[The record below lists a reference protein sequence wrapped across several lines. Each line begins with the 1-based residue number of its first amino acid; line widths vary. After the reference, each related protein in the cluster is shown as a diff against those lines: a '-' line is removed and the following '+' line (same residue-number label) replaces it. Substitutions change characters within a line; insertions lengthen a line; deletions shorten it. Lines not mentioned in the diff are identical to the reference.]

1 MTNGPIARE
10 PAPVTDCAQLIFN
23 LQHYDPN
30 VGEDLIPKAA
40 GRPTPVVAACAK
52 ANASSQIQNI
62 RGRESFCRHEKAQSF
77 QIGLSH

>member
-1 MTNGPIARE
+1 
-10 PAPVTDCAQLIFN
+10 VTDCAQLIFN

-62 RGRESFCRHEKAQSF
+62 RGRRHFAGMKKPNLF
-77 QIGLSH
+77 RLGYVIKL